1 MSAARPLRADAE
13 RNRARI
19 LAAAGE
25 VFAERGLDVS
35 LDDIAAHAGVGVATV
50 YRRFPEKD
58 ALIDAL
64 FEDKIDRAVALA
76 DDALELEDP
85 WEGLTAFMRGMC
97 RMQAEDRGFKDAL
110 LAGDRGR
117 ERVAGARERIAPR
130 AMKLLSRAQEA
141 GAVRAD
147 LGPFDVPMLHL
158 CVALID
164 ALFEDKIDRAVAL
177 ADSALEIEDPWE
189 GFTTFMRGMC
199 RMQAEDRGFK
209 DALLGGVRG
218 RDRVAAARERISP
231 RAMKLLARAQE
242 AGAIRSDLGP
252 FDVPML
258 NLCVGLIAD
267 RTRDVAPDY
276 WQRVLTIVIDGI
288 STNRATTP
296 MPVEPLDHEA
306 FTEAMA
312 SARRQRS

>member
-1 MSAARPLRADAE
+1 MTDTRPLGADAE

-19 LAAAGE
+19 LAAAAE
-25 VFAERGLDVS
+25 IYAERGLDVS
-35 LDDIAAHAGVGVATV
+35 LDDIAAHAGVGVGTV

-76 DDALELEDP
+76 DDALE
-85 WEGLTAFMRGMC
+85 
-97 RMQAEDRGFKDAL
+97 
-110 LAGDRGR
+110 
-117 ERVAGARERIAPR
+117 
-130 AMKLLSRAQEA
+130 
-141 GAVRAD
+141 
-147 LGPFDVPMLHL
+147 
-158 CVALID
+158 
-164 ALFEDKIDRAVAL
+164 
-177 ADSALEIEDPWE
+177 IEDPWI
-189 GFTTFMRGMC
+189 GLTTFMRGMC

-209 DALLGGVRG
+209 DALLLRG
-218 RDRVAAARERISP
+218 RGRERVSGARERIAP

-242 AGAIRSDLGP
+242 SGAVRADLGS

-276 WQRVLTIVIDGI
+276 WERILTILIDGI

-296 MPVEPLDHEA
+296 MPVEPLDREA
-306 FTEAMA
+306 FTE
-312 SARRQRS
+312 